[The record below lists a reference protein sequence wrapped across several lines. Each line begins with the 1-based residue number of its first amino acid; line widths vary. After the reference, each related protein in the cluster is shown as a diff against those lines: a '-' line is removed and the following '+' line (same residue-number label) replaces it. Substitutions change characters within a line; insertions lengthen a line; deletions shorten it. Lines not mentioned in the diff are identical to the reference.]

1 MAFLDNVKDIHKA
14 YEEAT
19 KEADIWR
26 KDYTEY
32 ERLANNGLLTDLD
45 ESLPEVNDGSL
56 SAALFKLPKRIV
68 STKLRG
74 RAKALDTED
83 TWKTELASMVWERD
97 IVPHANMQAPFH
109 RKWKDAVRKAAMYGG
124 QPIITLFTGD
134 SEDKSSYTGSDFIV
148 PFVTDVKLEAG
159 KVSDYDSDIIF
170 WDVYYTKA
178 QVQDMIDDATEDQ
191 KEDPKAK
198 KPVKTPK
205 DASGTDEEK
214 DDGTSGEV
222 DDGYNKW
229 NIAKLQELVDS
240 DEEEPR
246 SGNEESEQRLE
257 KGVKKAGIHFYIAFQ
272 RGVDAPYK
280 MIHKASKTAVREW
293 SNPDPTGD
301 LAVHYLFCYQDFINP
316 YGIGICRLA
325 GGTQNVLD
333 YMRQADVLATQ
344 IGLRP
349 PKLIEGDDSQVD
361 YDSLTYTEDAD
372 WIVGNAK
379 VQRME
384 IATGVYNDLPNRIQ
398 MYTASLNRLIPTGDT
413 SVAQGAGDPQQSK
426 TPQGVKMQMQQ
437 LSIDDEDFKD
447 NFYIT
452 YAAVARSMINT
463 HFANMQGDDT
473 ITLDNDERDL
483 LQKAGINFPTNEDGS
498 PSSKLKIEWEKARAN
513 FDFIVDP
520 SSDAFTDDAQQIETL
535 NTLLGQINLQ
545 SMWMMAQ
552 DGYKFN
558 SGEAYN
564 ELFKLMNLDNFS
576 KIIVKMTAQEAAQAK
591 QEPFPIIDHPQLRL
605 TGVIPD
611 GAMPAALAQGGVS
624 VPPNT
629 PLAANA
635 PDLVAILADPSTTMT
650 EKAQIKQMMGI
661 QPDPNA
667 QPPTSD
673 AQPTGP
679 TPDEIAMKQQ
689 ELAIKAQDSQT
700 RAQQVH
706 QDGVKIGLDA
716 HKQGHQQGMDELKLA
731 AAAQAQQHAQ
741 TMAEQSAKTAAKQAA
756 APRAG
761 TNKNASKAKSL
772 AASSMGS
779 SN

>member
-1 MAFLDNVKDIHKA
+1 MAFLDNIKDIHAA
-14 YEEAT
+14 YLEAT

-32 ERLANNGLLTDLD
+32 ERLADNGLLADLD

-56 SAALFKLPKRIV
+56 AASLFKLPKRIV

-74 RAKALDTED
+74 RAKALDSED
-83 TWKTELASMVWERD
+83 DWKTELATMTWERD
-97 IVPHANMQAPFH
+97 IVPHANTQAPFH
-109 RKWKDAVRKAAMYGG
+109 RKWKDAVRKSAIYGG
-124 QPIITLFTGD
+124 QPLVTLFVENGNY
-134 SEDKSSYTGSDFIV
+134 SGSDFIA
-148 PFVTDVKLEAG
+148 PFAPDVKLEAG

-170 WDVYYTKA
+170 WDVYYSKS
-178 QVQDMIDDATEDQ
+178 QVQDMIEEA
-191 KEDPKAK
+191 KEDA
-198 KPVKTPK
+198 
-205 DASGTDEEK
+205 K
-214 DDGTSGEV
+214 DDPSTKKDVKVPKTGDNATDGDDDDESV

-240 DEEEPR
+240 DEEEAR

-257 KGVKKAGIHFYIAFQ
+257 KGVKKSGIHFYIAFQ
-272 RGVDAPYK
+272 RGVDAPFK

-301 LAVHYLFCYQDFINP
+301 MPVHYLYCYQDFINP
-316 YGIGICRLA
+316 YGIGICKLA

-344 IGLRP
+344 LGLRP

-372 WIVGNAK
+372 WVVGNAK

-384 IATGVYNDLPNRIQ
+384 IATGVYNELPNRIQ
-398 MYTASLNRLIPTGDT
+398 MYKASLNQLIPTGDT
-413 SVAQGAGDPQQSK
+413 SVSNGAGDPQQSK
-426 TPQGVKMQMQQ
+426 TPAGVKLQAQA

-463 HFANMQGDDT
+463 HFANMQGNDT
-473 ITLDNDERDL
+473 IHLDADERDL
-483 LQKAGINFPTNEDGS
+483 LQKAGIQFPVNSDGT
-498 PSSKLKIEWEKARAN
+498 PSSKLNVEWNKARAT

-520 SSDAFTDDAQQIETL
+520 SSDMFTDDEQQIEVL

-545 SMWMMAQ
+545 TMWMMGQ

-558 SGEAYN
+558 AGEAYYN
-564 ELFKLMNLDNFS
+564 LFKLMNLENFS
-576 KIIVKMTAQEAAQAK
+576 KIMVKMNAQEAAQAK
-591 QEPFPIIDHPQLRL
+591 QQPFPIIDHPQLRL

-635 PDLVAILADPSTTMT
+635 PDLVAVMGDPSTTIN
-650 EKAQIKQMMGI
+650 EKAQIKSMMGI

-667 QPPTSD
+667 QLPQPD
-673 AQPTGP
+673 AP
-679 TPDEIAMKQQ
+679 AQQ
-689 ELAIKAQDSQT
+689 GMDPAELALKAKDLQL
-700 RAQQVH
+700 REQQIH
-706 QDGVKIGLDA
+706 QDGVKLTLQA
-716 HKQGHQQGMDELKLA
+716 HDQGHKQGMDEIRLA
-731 AAAQAQQHAQ
+731 QQAAAQLHSQK
-741 TMAEQSAKTAAKQAA
+741 MAE
-756 APRAG
+756 
-761 TNKNASKAKSL
+761 KNANLSKAKAL
-772 AASSMGS
+772 ATNATGG
-779 SN
+779 NN